1 MFCSWLHDT
10 WASTAKSN
18 KSVQTLQK
26 NLARKIAEINLP
38 IGGVKNRSTKM
49 MVLVFWW
56 KTRQHIAPWSSKL
69 ERKQMILIT
78 LGTLEL
84 VG

>member
-38 IGGVKNRSTKM
+38 LGGVKTVQQK
-49 MVLVFWW
+49 WW
-56 KTRQHIAPWSSKL
+56 FWSSGG
-69 ERKQMILIT
+69 KQDNT
-78 LGTLEL
+78 LCHDHPN
-84 VG
+84 